1 MANGSAKPKEKPN
14 GPKRPNWF
22 SSLLALRFFSA
33 ERRIHEKA
41 IVDPEANIAEDVE
54 IGPFCVIGPHVTIES
69 GCRLLN
75 SVTVVGH
82 TTLGRDNICF
92 PHAVLGAVPQDKKYR
107 AEPTTLEI
115 GNGNVFREA
124 VTVHVGTEKG
134 GGITRVGDNNLLMVN
149 CHLGHDV
156 TLGNNCVLANNVMIA
171 GHVLIGDYVNMMGGV
186 GVHHFVTI
194 GDYAYI
200 GGYSR
205 IHKDVPPFVK
215 IDGADEIRGLNT
227 VGLRRAGY
235 AEDDI
240 KELERA
246 HRNLFGRKKPLSV
259 AMSEYDLMNGVNPHV
274 KRLIEFLHRRNEGKH
289 GRYLESQRKVPAGA
303 IVVPPPL
310 QTPPVP
316 EASEAEKACEA
327 PSD

>member
-1 MANGSAKPKEKPN
+1 MAEQSTKPTKEKPPAQKTA

-22 SSLLALRFFSA
+22 SSLLALRFFSGDNKISEHA
-33 ERRIHEKA
+33 V
-41 IVDPEANIAEDVE
+41 VDPEANIADDVE

-82 TTLGRDNICF
+82 TKIGKDNICF

-124 VTVHVGTEKG
+124 CTIHVGTEKG

-149 CHLGHDV
+149 SHIGHDV
-156 TLGNNCVLANNVMIA
+156 MLGSNCVLANNVMIA
-171 GHVLIGDYVNMMGGV
+171 GHVVIGDYVNMMGGV
-186 GVHHFVTI
+186 GVHHFVSI

-200 GGYSR
+200 GGYAR
-205 IHKDVPPFVK
+205 VHHDVPPFVK
-215 IDGADEIRGLNT
+215 IDGSDEIRGLNT

-235 AEDDI
+235 ADEDV
-240 KELERA
+240 KELEKAYR
-246 HRNLFGRKKPLSV
+246 HLFGKKKPLSV
-259 AMSEYDLMNGVNPHV
+259 AMSEYDMMNGINPHV
-274 KRLIEFLHRRNEGKH
+274 KKLVEFLHRRNSGKH
-289 GRYLESQRKVPAGA
+289 GRYLEGLRKSQPAS
-303 IVVPPPL
+303 IV
-310 QTPPVP
+310 TPPT
-316 EASEAEKACEA
+316 ETAAA
-327 PSD
+327 PQG